1 MAISVETNQVSTQI
15 LAHLHPLALKCYP
28 TLAADIALV
37 CGDGAPWTLSAF
49 TEIVPAST
57 ITSNFDIIGIV
68 ISAAAQ
74 DIYELVLYYGASDT
88 EFGRIRFASGAAG
101 THVGFIPFESPM
113 IAANS
118 KIRAKLAGLAGV
130 DENGCGIS
138 IVYHIHT

>member
-1 MAISVETNQVSTQI
+1 MAIQVETNQFSAQV
-15 LAHLHPLALKCYP
+15 LAHLHPASLKCYP
-28 TLAADIALV
+28 TLASDVALV

-57 ITSNFDIIGIV
+57 IASNFDIIGIV
-68 ISAAAQ
+68 ISGAAQ
-74 DIYELVLYYGASDT
+74 DQYELVLYYGASDT
-88 EFGRIRFASGAAG
+88 EFGRVRFAAGAAG

-130 DENGCGIS
+130 DESGCGIS
-138 IVYHIHT
+138 IVYHIHS